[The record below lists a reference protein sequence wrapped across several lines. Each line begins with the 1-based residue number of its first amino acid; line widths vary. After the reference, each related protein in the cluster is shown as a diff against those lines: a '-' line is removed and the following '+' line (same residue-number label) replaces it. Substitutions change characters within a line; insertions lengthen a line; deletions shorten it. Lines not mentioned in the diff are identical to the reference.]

1 MNRELYAIGGLV
13 LAVLC
18 LIPSCKKDKD
28 SFSFKENFEVVYNL
42 TSRGWIFQNNSIP
55 SDAGAWRQGI
65 TTDTKSTSYGFNA
78 YNKKSSDDEYA
89 FAGYYSFS
97 PVTGSISSWMFT
109 PAVEVKNGDHIIF
122 YTRVDNDFYR
132 LDRLQVRLNETDNST
147 NVGTTPESTGNFTKL
162 MLDINPGLTM
172 NGYPSVWSR
181 YDITVSGLAARKNTR
196 IAFRYMGDPQSTGGV
211 GLDAF
216 EFIDKK

>member
-97 PVTGSISSWMFT
+97 PVTANGTEGIKTREGKFVGGSLLVIGGESIHRGFTIANLSLPPMSSIVWT
-109 PAVEVKNGDHIIF
+109 AVVHKKPA
-122 YTRVDNDFYR
+122 
-132 LDRLQVRLNETDNST
+132 L
-147 NVGTTPESTGNFTKL
+147 
-162 MLDINPGLTM
+162 PG
-172 NGYPSVWSR
+172 
-181 YDITVSGLAARKNTR
+181 
-196 IAFRYMGDPQSTGGV
+196 Q
-211 GLDAF
+211 
-216 EFIDKK
+216 FIDHLEVFTEGMIFIFVFFAVKDQRHRNQ